1 MGRRKGG
8 RLVQMSMIFYSSN
21 NQQRFLYRSNATIT
35 KVLTFNTPVAW
46 EGGGH
51 ALCTT
56 TVSVTVEEGEVCG
69 HKVGPVVHTD
79 RQDGG
84 EVALRVQ
91 DDG

>member
-1 MGRRKGG
+1 MGRRRGG
-8 RLVQMSMIFYSSN
+8 RLVHCSFKSSD
-21 NQQRFLYRSNATIT
+21 NQRRFLYRSNSTIT
-35 KVLTFNTPVAW
+35 AVLTFNTPITG

-56 TVSVTVEEGEVCG
+56 TVSVAVKEGEVCG

-84 EVALRVQ
+84 EVALRV
-91 DDG
+91 